1 MTMDPI
7 MRGVFEKHIDDMLE
21 EEEIQRVKELIFLM
35 DLPAASHEDAALGV
49 FLGIVYSNAK
59 EHFLRMYNRLPEES
73 EMDEYRLILQR
84 RAPEFKL
91 QFLLEPQVEE
101 TEDSEA
107 HTEETEEAEE
117 DEQEPEATD
126 IKFSFDSKS
135 ERAPV
140 TTILGIPIRE

>member
-7 MRGVFEKHIDDMLE
+7 MRGVFEKYIDEMLE
-21 EEEIQRVKELIFLM
+21 GDEIQKVKELIYLM

-49 FLGIVYSNAK
+49 FLGIVYAHAK

-73 EMDEYRLILQR
+73 ELDEYRLILQR
-84 RAPEFKL
+84 RAPEFKI
-91 QFLLEPQVEE
+91 QFLLEPQIEE
-101 TEDSEA
+101 TEDDGVHINES
-107 HTEETEEAEE
+107 EETEELER
-117 DEQEPEATD
+117 EPEATD

-135 ERAPV
+135 RRAPV